1 VRDGVAADFEVA
13 TVKLI
18 TLAAVKS
25 CESDCL
31 VIVSVETW
39 AHMTHADLQKVRSH
53 LAAIEAL
60 LAKTHGGAA
69 DDESLLEFRRLCW
82 AALLLAHDGECH
94 EQIDLLVQY
103 AKDLYSERD
112 HDRADVRDKI
122 RTVLSAFRTRLNGL
136 ERGYGKRWRDL
147 RAA

>member
-1 VRDGVAADFEVA
+1 M
-13 TVKLI
+13 KLI

-94 EQIDLLVQY
+94 EQIDLLVQC
-103 AKDLYSERD
+103 AKDLYAERE
-112 HDRADVRDKI
+112 HDRADALRDKI
-122 RTVLSAFRTRLNGL
+122 RMVLSAFRTRLNDL

>member
-1 VRDGVAADFEVA
+1 V
-13 TVKLI
+13 
-18 TLAAVKS
+18 
-25 CESDCL
+25 
-31 VIVSVETW
+31 
-39 AHMTHADLQKVRSH
+39 THADLQKVRSH
-53 LAAIEAL
+53 LAGIEAV
-60 LAKTHGGAA
+60 LAKSHGGSP

-94 EQIDLLVQY
+94 EQIDLLVQC

-112 HDRADVRDKI
+112 HDRVDVLRGKI
-122 RTVLSAFRTRLNGL
+122 RMALSAFRARLNGL